1 MRLLFTS
8 IVSLLVA
15 TSTLLAQH
23 DSASYTEPYQKK
35 AREIYEA
42 SIPYR
47 TALGYGQVPAFA
59 GYLAD
64 QFRDGGFADEDVHLL
79 PFTRED
85 GEQTAMLVVKYR
97 GDGSPS
103 EKPILL
109 LGHMDVVDAFPEDW
123 ERNPWTLIEEGGYF
137 FGRGAYDNKLGTT
150 ILTTAFLRLKADG
163 FIPTRDLVIAFSGDE
178 ETGMET
184 TSALVTT
191 HLDLVGAEFAL
202 NGDAGRGV
210 LDSNH
215 KPTSFVLQAAE
226 KTHAKFE
233 LTVRNPGGHSSRPR
247 LDNAIYELADA
258 LKKIQAHRFPV
269 RWNETSRQYFALAS
283 KTRTGELAAAMQQF
297 AENPEDTEAAD
308 ILFAYPSQV
317 GVTRTT
323 CIATMLRGGHA
334 PNALPQSAT
343 ATVSCRIFPGIAVAD
358 IKAELQRIVAN
369 DEIEIVEL
377 GSAFSSPASPLRDDV
392 VAAVTMAA
400 QSLHPNVPV
409 IPYMAPYAT
418 DGKFTRAAGIPTY
431 GVMGMFIRE
440 EDSFAHGLNERVPV
454 RSFYGALEYWDVLL
468 RELAGNERITG
479 K

>member
-1 MRLLFTS
+1 MKLFVTGV
-8 IVSLLVA
+8 IIFLV
-15 TSTLLAQH
+15 TLSTLNAQ
-23 DSASYTEPYQKK
+23 DNSTNYAESYQKK
-35 AREIYEA
+35 AHEIYA
-42 SIPYR
+42 TSIPYR
-47 TALGYGQVPAFA
+47 TALSFGQVPAFA
-59 GYLAD
+59 DYLAD
-64 QFRDGGFADEDVHLL
+64 QFREGGFADEDIHVL
-79 PFTRED
+79 PFTRAD
-85 GEQTAMLVVKYR
+85 GEQTAMLVVRYG
-97 GDGSPS
+97 GDGAAN

-123 ERNPWTLIEEGGYF
+123 ERNPWTLIEADGYF

-150 ILTTAFLRLKADG
+150 ILTAAFLRLKADG
-163 FIPTRDLVIAFSGDE
+163 FTPTRDLIIAFSGDE

-184 TSALVTT
+184 TNALVTT
-191 HLDLVGAEFAL
+191 HLGLIQAEFAL
-202 NGDAGRGV
+202 NGDAGGGV

-215 KPTSFVLQAAE
+215 EPTSFVLQAAE

-258 LKKIQAHRFPV
+258 LQRIEAYRFPV
-269 RWNETSRQYFALAS
+269 RWNETSRQYFATAS
-283 KTRTGELAAAMQQF
+283 KTKTGELAEAMQRF
-297 AENPEDTEAAD
+297 AESPEDKEAVD
-308 ILFAYPSQV
+308 TLYAYPSQV
-317 GVTRTT
+317 GITRTT

-343 ATVSCRIFPGIAVAD
+343 ATVSCRIFPGIAVTD
-358 IKAELQRIVAN
+358 IKAELQRVVAN

-392 VAAVTMAA
+392 VAAVTKAA
-400 QSLHPNVPV
+400 QSLHPGVPV

-454 RSFYGALEYWDVLL
+454 RSFYDALEYWDVLL
-468 RELAGNERITG
+468 RELAGQ
-479 K
+479 

>member
-1 MRLLFTS
+1 MRLFCKGI
-8 IVSLLVA
+8 IVSLLTMLTMSA
-15 TSTLLAQH
+15 LSAQE
-23 DSASYTEPYQKK
+23 DSSYYTESYQKK

-47 TALGYGQVPAFA
+47 TALSYGQVPAFA
-59 GYLAD
+59 DFLAEH
-64 QFRDGGFADEDVHLL
+64 FRQGGFAEDDIHVL
-79 PFTRED
+79 PFSRQD
-85 GEQTAMLVVKYR
+85 GEATAMLVVRYR
-97 GDGSPS
+97 GDGAA
-103 EKPILL
+103 KKDPILL
-109 LGHMDVVDAFPEDW
+109 LGHMDVIDAFPEDW
-123 ERNPWTLIEEGGYF
+123 ERDPWTLIEEDGYF

-163 FIPTRDLVIAFSGDE
+163 FTPTRDIVIAFSGDE

-184 TSALVTT
+184 TSALVST
-191 HLDLVGAEFAL
+191 HLGLTRAEFAL
-202 NGDAGRGV
+202 NGDAGGGV

-215 KPTSFVLQAAE
+215 EPTSFVLQAAE

-247 LDNAIYELADA
+247 IDNAIYELADA
-258 LKKIQAHRFPV
+258 LKRIEAYRFPV

-283 KTRTGELAAAMQQF
+283 QTKTGELADAMRQF
-297 AENPEDTEAAD
+297 SANPDDTRAAD
-308 ILFAYPSQV
+308 ILFTYPSQV
-317 GVTRTT
+317 GITRTT

-369 DEIEIVEL
+369 DEIEVVEL
-377 GSAFSSPASPLRDDV
+377 GSAFSAPASPLREDV
-392 VAAVTMAA
+392 VAAVRKAA
-400 QSLHPNVPV
+400 QTLHPGVPV

-431 GVMGMFIRE
+431 GVMGMFIRD

-454 RSFYGALEYWDVLL
+454 RSFYDALEYWDVLL
-468 RELAGNERITG
+468 RELAGQ
-479 K
+479 

>member
-1 MRLLFTS
+1 MQFLFAC
-8 IVSLLVA
+8 IIFFFA
-15 TSTLLAQH
+15 TPSTLHAQD
-23 DSASYTEPYQKK
+23 DSAYYTKRYQQK
-35 AREIYEA
+35 ARDIYET

-59 GYLAD
+59 DYLAA
-64 QFRDGGFADEDVHLL
+64 QFRKGGFADEDIHVL

-85 GEQTAMLVVKYR
+85 GEQTAMLVIRYR
-97 GDGSPS
+97 GDGLANKEPV
-103 EKPILL
+103 LL

-123 ERNPWTLIEEGGYF
+123 NRNPFTLIEEDGYF

-150 ILTTAFLRLKADG
+150 ILTSAFLRLKAES
-163 FIPTRDLVIAFSGDE
+163 FTPTRDLVIAFSGDE

-184 TSALVTT
+184 THALMTT
-191 HLDLVGAEFAL
+191 HLHLTKAEFAL
-202 NGDAGRGV
+202 NGDAGGGV
-210 LDSNH
+210 LDNNH
-215 KPTSFVLQAAE
+215 EPTSFILQAAE

-247 LDNAIYELADA
+247 SDNAIYELADA
-258 LKKIQAHRFPV
+258 LKKIEAHRFPV
-269 RWNETSRQYFALAS
+269 RWNETSLQYFVLTS
-283 KTRTGELAAAMQQF
+283 KTKTGELADAMQRF
-297 AENPEDTEAAD
+297 AENPEDEQASD
-308 ILFAYPSQV
+308 VLFAYPSQV
-317 GVTRTT
+317 GITRTT
-323 CIATMLRGGHA
+323 CIATMLHGGHA

-369 DEIEIVEL
+369 EELEIHEL

-392 VAAVTMAA
+392 VAAVTKAA
-400 QSLHPNVPV
+400 QTLHPDVPV

-468 RELAGNERITG
+468 RELAG